1 MSYVAQFSILLV
13 IMTNICQYLVTA
25 GFQKRSYL
33 SHFER
38 FGSFYIMFLAS
49 VLILIAP
56 LKTLAV
62 DLAMTSFKANGFNST
77 IERILQFFYAP
88 EFAQL
93 PLQIYTA
100 VAYVLMLWVMIRQLN
115 LVEKLGFGC
124 DVKTTC
130 TGVPFI
136 KQDEDECVS

>member
-1 MSYVAQFSILLV
+1 
-13 IMTNICQYLVTA
+13 
-25 GFQKRSYL
+25 
-33 SHFER
+33 
-38 FGSFYIMFLAS
+38 MFLAS